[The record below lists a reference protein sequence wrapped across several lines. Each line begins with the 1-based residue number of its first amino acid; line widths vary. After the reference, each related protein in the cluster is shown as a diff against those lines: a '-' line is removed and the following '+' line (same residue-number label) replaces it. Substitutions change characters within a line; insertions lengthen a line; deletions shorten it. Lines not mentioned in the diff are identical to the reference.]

1 MEIGQSKGTV
11 LRQEEFEA
19 LVLDA
24 IEKLPQELLVR
35 LDNVAVVVQRWPSRA
50 QMVEAELEHEDELLG
65 LYEGIPLTER
75 ESYNLVLPD
84 KITIF
89 QGPVEAMCHTPEE
102 MAREIKVTVAHE
114 IAHHFGIDDERLEE
128 LGLG

>member
-1 MEIGQSKGTV
+1 M
-11 LRQEEFEA
+11 RRDEFEE

-24 IEKLPQELLVR
+24 IGELPEELLAR
-35 LDNVAVVVQRWPSRA
+35 LDNVAVVVEQWPSRD
-50 QMVEAELEHEDELLG
+50 QMATGGLESEEELLG
-65 LYEGIPLTER
+65 LYEGIPLTDR
-75 ESYNLVLPD
+75 GDYNLVLPD

-89 QGPVEAMCHTPEE
+89 QGPVEAMCHTRGE
-102 MAREIKVTVAHE
+102 MAREVKVTVAHE

>member
-1 MEIGQSKGTV
+1 MQ
-11 LRQEEFEA
+11 QEEFEE

-24 IEKLPQELLVR
+24 VAELPQELLSN
-35 LDNVAVVVQRWPSRA
+35 LDNLAIVVEQWPSLE
-50 QMVEAELEHEDELLG
+50 QMAEHGLESRDELMG

-75 ESYNLVLPD
+75 AGYNLVPPD

-89 QGPVEAMCHTPEE
+89 QGPLEAMCSTREE
-102 MAREIKVTVAHE
+102 LVSEVQKTVKHE
-114 IAHHFGIDDERLEE
+114 IAHHFGFDEDRLEE

>member
-1 MEIGQSKGTV
+1 M
-11 LRQEEFEA
+11 RREEFEE

-24 IEKLPQELLVR
+24 IQELPQEILAR
-35 LDNVAVVVQRWPSRA
+35 LDNVAVVVQRWPSRD
-50 QMVEAELEHEDELLG
+50 QMMEAGIEHEDELFG

-84 KITIF
+84 KITVF
-89 QGPVEAMCHTPEE
+89 QGPVEAACRSREA
-102 MAREIKVTVAHE
+102 MALEVKVTVAHE
-114 IAHHFGIDDERLEE
+114 IAHHFGIDDRRLEE

>member
-1 MEIGQSKGTV
+1 M
-11 LRQEEFEA
+11 RQDEFEA

-24 IEKLPQELLVR
+24 IGKLPQELLAR
-35 LDNVAVVVQRWPSRA
+35 LDNVAIVVQEWPSRA
-50 QMVEAELEHEDELLG
+50 QLDEAELDQKNELLG
-65 LYEGIPLTER
+65 LYEGIPLTDR
-75 ESYNLVLPD
+75 ENYNLVLPD

-89 QGPVEAMCHTPEE
+89 QGPVEAIYHTREE

-128 LGLG
+128 MGLG

>member
-1 MEIGQSKGTV
+1 MQ
-11 LRQEEFEA
+11 QEEFEE

-24 IEKLPQELLVR
+24 VEGLPQKLLSN
-35 LDNVAVVVQRWPSRA
+35 LDNLVIVVEHWPSA
-50 QMVEAELEHEDELLG
+50 EQMAEHGLESRDELMG

-75 ESYNLVLPD
+75 AGYNLVPPD

-89 QGPVEAMCHTPEE
+89 QGPLEAMCSTLEE
-102 MAREIKVTVAHE
+102 LVTEVQKTVRHE
-114 IAHHFGIDDERLEE
+114 IAHHFGFDEDSLEE

>member
-1 MEIGQSKGTV
+1 M
-11 LRQEEFEA
+11 RQEEFEE

-24 IEKLPQELLVR
+24 IQELPEEILAH
-35 LDNVAVVVQRWPSRA
+35 LDNVAVVVQRWPSRD
-50 QMVEAELEHEDELLG
+50 QMAVAGIEHRDELLG

-89 QGPVEAMCHTPEE
+89 QGPVEMVCHSREDV
-102 MAREIKVTVAHE
+102 AREVKTTVAHE
-114 IAHHFGIDDERLEE
+114 IAHHFGIDDGRLEE